1 MISHFRKK
9 VLAKLK
15 DDYPIRAVTQKCEID
30 KNTIIEY
37 KKWIKIKRTR
47 PSKSSQVDD
56 DLLPTNV
63 EKYPNDFQYERAIR
77 FSCGKSTIGG
87 YPQTTKKSQLKKDL
101 IPPESKNRTKRTIL
115 RRFRSIKVPTPNHI
129 S

>member
-37 KKWIKIKRTR
+37 KKWIEIKRTR
-47 PSKSSQVDD
+47 PRKSSQVDD

-77 FSCGKSTIGG
+77 FGYDKSTIRD
-87 YPQTTKKSQLKKDL
+87 TLKRL
-101 IPPESKNRTKRTIL
+101 KNH
-115 RRFRSIKVPTPNHI
+115 S
-129 S
+129 